1 MDTGKSLLTPGEAG
15 RLLEP
20 PLSSNRVRQLADA
33 GTLPCIRTA
42 SGLRLICRDEVL
54 KLVQKRQQRRS
65 EQANLGRLPQ

>member
-1 MDTGKSLLTPGEAG
+1 MDTDKLLLTPGEAG
-15 RLLEP
+15 RLFVP

-42 SGLRLICRDEVL
+42 SGLRLIRQDEVL

-65 EQANLGRLPQ
+65 DRANLGGLPE